1 MSPLYCEFNVHRT
14 RQLEGFIKAVFS
26 DFIFPLKLPVTLP
39 QASLMEA
46 PGHNKKIFLLR
57 KVLSSGK
64 TQNLHRLIF
73 NTKRCSYPSHNTC
86 CAPPYPIIM
95 AVTYPNTLWVDSCT
109 KEGSLPAVHL
119 LLGLTGQL
127 QLPVVLVNIPDR
139 KTRIS
144 LFPLPTHRSAHIR
157 QRYQWLGNPPVILRQ
172 RHLVPC

>member
-1 MSPLYCEFNVHRT
+1 MSSLYCEFNVHKT

-26 DFIFPLKLPVTLP
+26 YFIFPLKLPVTLS

-46 PGHNKKIFLLR
+46 PGHSKKFFCYERFSALERHKTFTDLFL
-57 KVLSSGK
+57 
-64 TQNLHRLIF
+64 TQEDGAI
-73 NTKRCSYPSHNTC
+73 PSQDTC
-86 CAPPYPIIM
+86 CAPPYPIIV
-95 AVTYPNTLWVDSCT
+95 AVTHPNTLWVDSCT

-139 KTRIS
+139 KTQILLFS
-144 LFPLPTHRSAHIR
+144 LATQRSAHIW
-157 QRYQWLGNPPVILRQ
+157 QRYQWPGNPPVILRQ